1 MNVYPQAGPSNQDI
15 LLGEIRNLLTI
26 VTHTLLLNPTDE
38 ASRTQLSALNQLQT
52 ILQSSALP
60 YEQIEQVRKQLS
72 SLAIH
77 EQAQQTTT
85 PPVPELGQV
94 PEAEALLESLRAA
107 GLLGVTPVPV
117 VQPIVTPNTMNLR
130 NSDLEMTSVS
140 LQKYILH
147 LFSNQITSIS
157 Y

>member
-1 MNVYPQAGPSNQDI
+1 VYPQAGPSNQDI

-26 VTHTLLLNPTDE
+26 VTHTVLLNPTDK
-38 ASRTQLSALNQLQT
+38 ASQTQLSALNQLQT
-52 ILQSSALP
+52 ILQTSALP
-60 YEQIEQVRKQLS
+60 YEQIEQVRQQLS

-77 EQAQQTTT
+77 EPQQTTT
-85 PPVPELGQV
+85 PPVPELGQGQ
-94 PEAEALLESLRAA
+94 EAETLLESLRAA
-107 GLLGVTPVPV
+107 GLLGVAPVPV
-117 VQPIVTPNTMNLR
+117 VQPVVTPNILNLR

-140 LQKYILH
+140 LQKYILY